1 MQNVI
6 YPSTLLITVVF
17 WRVIYRGVV
26 LNPSGSYTNDDLSV
40 KFVNP
45 NDHSGM
51 ELGIKLFML
60 LQVHGECLQV
70 GNTGA

>member
-17 WRVIYRGVV
+17 WRVIYRGMV

-40 KFVNP
+40 TFVRP
-45 NDHSGM
+45 DPHSGV

-60 LQVHGECLQV
+60 LQVHGESLRIIAL
-70 GNTGA
+70 N